1 MVFIIEKLIWI
12 NIQNYSFFVHIIL
25 VHRYA
30 SLTNIRLSSLIPIII
45 LFDIKFQVIVEYGW
59 VQEPM
64 DHTTYGSKIIVNWTS
79 VVHCGLIAL
88 CGSNIKTEVLGMIVI
103 PM

>member
-1 MVFIIEKLIWI
+1 MIIGSQIC
-12 NIQNYSFFVHIIL
+12 
-25 VHRYA
+25 
-30 SLTNIRLSSLIPIII
+30 LTNICLSSLIPIII

-64 DHTTYGSKIIVNWTS
+64 DHTTYGSKITVIWTS
-79 VVHCGLIAL
+79 VVHCGL
-88 CGSNIKTEVLGMIVI
+88 NIKTEVLGMIVI